1 MCDFQIIEISIL
13 SSPMPIMVLCPEII
27 NIVAISVDTL
37 CNAFIV
43 RPIQFIHNLSLN
55 VSTLF

>member
-1 MCDFQIIEISIL
+1 
-13 SSPMPIMVLCPEII
+13 MPIMALCPEII